1 MVFKSK
7 RASAIALLVFLALCY
22 GRFYL
27 GSMVTAS
34 SVGTWYQTL
43 NKAPFNPPDWVFS
56 PIWVLLYF
64 MMAVAGWRIWTK
76 NSAGAGR
83 YALLLFSVQLAL
95 NLGWS
100 VLFFG
105 YQQVG
110 IALLEMFVLIFTVT
124 LTTLQFWV
132 IDRNAGILLL
142 PYGLWLLFAAVL
154 NGFIFFMN

>member
-1 MVFKSK
+1 
-7 RASAIALLVFLALCY
+7 
-22 GRFYL
+22 
-27 GSMVTAS
+27 
-34 SVGTWYQTL
+34 
-43 NKAPFNPPDWVFS
+43 
-56 PIWVLLYF
+56 

-124 LTTLQFWV
+124 LTTLQFWA

>member
-1 MVFKSK
+1 MTSRSK
-7 RASAIALLVFLALCY
+7 RAGAIGLIVFLALCY

-43 NKAPFNPPDWVFS
+43 NKAPFNPPDRFFS
-56 PIWVLLYF
+56 PVWVLLYF
-64 MMAVAGWRIWTK
+64 MMAIAGWRVWKKQSST
-76 NSAGAGR
+76 AGR
-83 YALLLFSVQLAL
+83 YALILFSVQLTL

-105 YQQVG
+105 YQKVG
-110 IALLEMFVLIFTVT
+110 LALLEMFVLIFTVI
-124 LTTLQFWV
+124 LTTLHFWA
-132 IDRNAGILLL
+132 IDRNAGILFL
-142 PYGLWLLFAAVL
+142 PYAVWLLFAAVL

>member
-1 MVFKSK
+1 
-7 RASAIALLVFLALCY
+7 
-22 GRFYL
+22 
-27 GSMVTAS
+27 MVTAS

-43 NKAPFNPPDWVFS
+43 NKASFNPPDWVFS

-124 LTTLQFWV
+124 LTTLQFWA
-132 IDRNAGILLL
+132 IDRNAGILFL
-142 PYGLWLLFAAVL
+142 PYGVWLLFAAVL

>member
-1 MVFKSK
+1 MTSRSQ
-7 RASAIALLVFLALCY
+7 RASTIGLLVFLALCY

-34 SVGTWYQTL
+34 SAGTWYQTL
-43 NKAPFNPPDWVFS
+43 NKAPFNPPDGFFS

-64 MMAVAGWRIWTK
+64 MMAIAGWRVWTK
-76 NSAGAGR
+76 NSSAAGR
-83 YALLLFSVQLAL
+83 YALFLFSVQLAL

-105 YQQVG
+105 YQKVG
-110 IALLEMFVLIFTVT
+110 LALLEMFVLIFTVI
-124 LTTLQFWV
+124 LTTLHFWA
-132 IDRNAGILLL
+132 IDRNAGILFL
-142 PYGLWLLFAAVL
+142 PYGIWLLFAVVL